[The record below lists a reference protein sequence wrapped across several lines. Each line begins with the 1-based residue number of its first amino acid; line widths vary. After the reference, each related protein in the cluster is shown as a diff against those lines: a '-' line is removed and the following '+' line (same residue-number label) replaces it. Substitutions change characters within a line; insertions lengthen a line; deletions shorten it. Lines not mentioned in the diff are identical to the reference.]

1 MKAPGKAM
9 MSGYKTRIQ
18 NRFTYHGAGYEVILH
33 HVPMI
38 RIGNE
43 WVLNLNPGIIDRLV
57 FEAIPRQPSR
67 LTGNQVRFV
76 RDYADM
82 TLKAFADRFGVSHAA
97 VKKWENTGD
106 GPTNMS
112 WSTEKDIR
120 LFVLMHEGADPIAF
134 QSCYESLIAEPAA
147 RPSAIHIDV
156 ESMAV
161 A

>member
-1 MKAPGKAM
+1 MPD
-9 MSGYKTRIQ
+9 YKTKIQ
-18 NRFTYHGAGYEVILH
+18 NKFTYHGAGYEVVLH

-38 RIGNE
+38 KIGSE
-43 WVLNLNPGIIDRLV
+43 WVLNLNLRLIDRLV
-57 FEAIPRQPSR
+57 FEAIPRQPWR
-67 LTGNQVRFV
+67 LTGDQVRFV
-76 RDYADM
+76 RDYADL

-120 LFVLMHEGADPIAF
+120 LFALMHDGADAIDF
-134 QSCYESLIAEPAA
+134 QACYEALITEPTAKPA
-147 RPSAIHIDV
+147 AIHIDV

>member
-1 MKAPGKAM
+1 
-9 MSGYKTRIQ
+9 MSDYKTKIQ
-18 NRFTYHGAGYEVILH
+18 NKYTYHGAGYEVILH

-38 RIGNE
+38 KIGIE
-43 WVLNLNPGIIDRLV
+43 WVLNLNPSIIDRLLV
-57 FEAIPRQPSR
+57 EAIPRQSSR
-67 LTGNQVRFV
+67 LTGNQVRFI
-76 RDYADM
+76 RDYTDM

-120 LFVLMHEGADPIAF
+120 LFVLTHAGADAIDF
-134 QSCYESLIAEPAA
+134 QACYEALIAEPTA
-147 RPSAIHIDV
+147 RPAAIHIDV
-156 ESMAV
+156 ESMAL